1 MKTNSS
7 KKRPLELD
15 LFIKL
20 LEVYKT
26 NLVWNHKSFTE
37 LLSDFDADDYDYYID
52 NVRNN
57 IRDNDLYTAFVLC
70 DDFKQFHLIESDVTI
85 LSNFLK
91 NVGKYGL
98 DEEVSLCEKTLDF
111 LTEQKNKAQQEGEK
125 QGKLYLK
132 LAILFALWI
141 IILLV

>member
-7 KKRPLELD
+7 KKRPLELG

-37 LLSDFDADDYDYYID
+37 LLFDFDADDYDYYID

-57 IRDNDLYTAFVLC
+57 IRDNDLYTAFILC

-111 LTEQKNKAQQEGEK
+111 LTEQKNKAQQESEK

>member
-15 LFIKL
+15 LFIRL

-37 LLSDFDADDYDYYID
+37 LLFDFDADDYDYYID

-57 IRDNDLYTAFVLC
+57 IRDNDLYTAFILC
-70 DDFKQFHLIESDVTI
+70 DDFKQFHLIESDITI

-111 LTEQKNKAQQEGEK
+111 LTEQKNKAQQESDK